1 MWSWVYWIKHFV
13 HPWKKYFREV
23 CYFYLNIDLEE
34 LDELCD
40 SDSNDSS
47 DSSDNDS
54 SDSSDNDSSDSS
66 DSVSSEIENNKK
78 TTGRRV
84 DSITRVVS
92 IKFVND
98 VIAQSIQSISV
109 IVNDDWVV
117 VYDTDFSR

>member
-40 SDSNDSS
+40 SDS
-47 DSSDNDS
+47 NDS